1 MEEVS
6 QNPPQYIRYKDIVAE
21 RAIQYYHNN
30 KEKRREYQRNRYA
43 NMSQEQKIKLVE
55 YGKEWINRQSED
67 KKNEMKRKAREY
79 SKNRYHNLVIA
90 VK

>member
-21 RAIQYYHNN
+21 RARQYYHNN

-43 NMSQEQKIKLVE
+43 NMSQEQKISQLNIVKNGLM
-55 YGKEWINRQSED
+55 D
-67 KKNEMKRKAREY
+67 KVKIKRMK
-79 SKNRYHNLVIA
+79 
-90 VK
+90 

>member
-43 NMSQEQKIKLVE
+43 NMSQEQK
-55 YGKEWINRQSED
+55 NQF
-67 KKNEMKRKAREY
+67 
-79 SKNRYHNLVIA
+79 
-90 VK
+90 

>member
-21 RAIQYYHNN
+21 RARQYYHNN

-43 NMSQEQKIKLVE
+43 NMSQEQKN
-55 YGKEWINRQSED
+55 KEWINRQSGD
-67 KKNEMKRKAREY
+67 KKNEMEGKAREY
-79 SKNRYHNLVIA
+79 SENRYHNLVIVSA
-90 VK
+90 R

>member
-6 QNPPQYIRYKDIVAE
+6 QNPPQYIRYKDIVAG
-21 RAIQYYHNN
+21 RARQYYHNN

-43 NMSQEQKIKLVE
+43 KMSQEQNKLVE
-55 YGKEWINRQSED
+55 YRKEWINRQSED
-67 KKNEMKRKAREY
+67 KKNEMKRNAREY
-79 SKNRYHNLVIA
+79 SKNRYLNLVIA

>member
-6 QNPPQYIRYKDIVAE
+6 QNLPQYIRYKDIVAK
-21 RAIQYYHNN
+21 RARQYYRNN